1 MLGILGAVQ
10 QQLGGN
16 VRECD
21 PAVGEADRPHLEIN
35 KCAKSSSEHFIP
47 FHLDL
52 SSLLD
57 NYRSLDDVVVKPH
70 NEAVGEV
77 GLELGGELLHHAIE
91 PGFIGLEFK
100 SQISI
105 RKVFQRNVNEQVRP
119 SHVACFHSLCELQVG
134 SQRMLDLEDYS
145 S

>member
-57 NYRSLDDVVVKPH
+57 NYRSLDDVVVEPH
-70 NEAVGEV
+70 NEAVGKV
-77 GLELGGELLHHAIE
+77 GLELGGELLHHAVE
-91 PGFIGLEFK
+91 PGLIGLDFK
-100 SQISI
+100 
-105 RKVFQRNVNEQVRP
+105 
-119 SHVACFHSLCELQVG
+119 
-134 SQRMLDLEDYS
+134 
-145 S
+145 